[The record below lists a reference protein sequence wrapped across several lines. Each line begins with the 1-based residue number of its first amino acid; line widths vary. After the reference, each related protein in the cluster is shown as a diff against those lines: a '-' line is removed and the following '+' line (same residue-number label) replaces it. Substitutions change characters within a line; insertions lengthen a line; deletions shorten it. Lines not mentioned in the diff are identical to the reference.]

1 MVLFFFYLCRHVCD
15 AAFLSSVLVVL
26 MRKLLIIIGSIL
38 LLVTAH
44 AQYDLAT
51 TSVDPAADA
60 IAIARMRQKMDS
72 IRKFRPTVAV
82 VLAGGGAKGAAHVG
96 ALEYIEELGIP
107 VDMVLGTSM
116 GGLVGGLYAMG
127 YPAALIDTILVNMN
141 WSVMMSD
148 FVPTEKLD
156 YRRRKFNETYALRI
170 PFYYENDK
178 KGRGREFL
186 KEYQES
192 VKLDDRGQNASSDI
206 GEQTFRRSMV
216 ANMPEGITYG
226 YNIYNLIN
234 SLTVGYQDSMN
245 FSDLPIPY
253 CCVATDLVTLKAKYW
268 TSGHLAEAMR
278 STMSI
283 PLYFTPVRNK
293 DMVLEDGGTRNNFPT
308 DMACAMGADYVIGI
322 DLSQPRG
329 YEEINGVGK
338 LLQQNIALMGKEAFD
353 HNRPLANVYIH
364 PNMEGMNMFS
374 FQTKNIVECIRRG
387 KDAARQQDSSLQV
400 ILHAVMPGLVR
411 SQEMKDQKKQP
422 RGVNIATEEILVG
435 NIRFDGISSELA
447 DFLLRNIELD
457 TGKRYNRDDIE
468 DALAVLYGS
477 GLFKNASYRIEGS
490 REPFTLAFKGERG
503 PIHQV
508 GVGLRFT
515 SRDLI
520 SLGFNFGFNSRKPYG
535 FKFDA
540 SAVVGKNLKGEL
552 DLYYVPRRGPAFGA
566 DIKSYYTQLRVSPL
580 HSIISDYILNTLCTY
595 SYWNNRLQFYI
606 RDNQWLH
613 NGYYKGGFELN
624 MMPYALSTFFLNL
637 MSDDST
643 ANDVVNEYDY
653 YMEGAAYMYRNRW
666 DNHALSFF
674 VEGTYDNTDDKYFP
688 THGVDVGGRYDLV
701 FHSRTAEGYILRYH
715 NFNMHIKGV
724 IPVVNRFVIML
735 SGSLASLQ
743 TLNFSSFNREA
754 ATHNDVHQT
763 FVGGLRDGEFVNNQ
777 LSYVGYNVLQAV
789 FGSNTTAVV
798 RMDLRYQLGRKDYIS
813 FITSLYK
820 AYVLFDKNGNHIR
833 GVDYV
838 RPTDYCFVLQY
849 GHKSLI
855 GPILFNVHWSA
866 NGQPARW
873 GAYLSIGFDF

>member
-1 MVLFFFYLCRHVCD
+1 MQRFCLL
-15 AAFLSSVLVVL
+15 VL
-26 MRKLLIIIGSIL
+26 MRKLLIIIGSFL
-38 LLVTAH
+38 LFITAH
-44 AQYDLAT
+44 AQYNLAT
-51 TSVDPAADA
+51 TSIDPAADSMA
-60 IAIARMRQKMDS
+60 VARMRQKMDS

-141 WSVMMSD
+141 WGVMMSD
-148 FVPTEKLD
+148 FVPTEKLN
-156 YRRRKFNETYALRI
+156 YRRRKYNETYTLRI
-170 PFYYENDK
+170 PLYYENDK
-178 KGRGREFL
+178 KWHGRELL
-186 KEYQES
+186 KRYHES
-192 VKLDDRGQNASSDI
+192 VKINEGDQNASSDI
-206 GEQTFRRSMV
+206 GEQTLRQGIA
-216 ANMPEGITYG
+216 ANMPEGILYG
-226 YNIYNLIN
+226 YNVYNLIN

-268 TSGHLAEAMR
+268 TSGCLTEAMR

-283 PLYFTPVRNK
+283 PLYFTPVRKK
-293 DMVLEDGGTRNNFPT
+293 DMVLVDGGTRNNFPT
-308 DMACAMGADYVIGI
+308 DMACAMGADYVIGV

-329 YEEINGVGK
+329 YEEVNGVGK

-364 PNMEGMNMFS
+364 PNMDGMNMFS
-374 FQTKNIVECIRRG
+374 FQTKNIVECIHRG

-400 ILHAVMPGLVR
+400 ILRAVTPGLAR

-422 RGVNIATEEILVG
+422 RGVNIAEEDILVG
-435 NIRFDGISSELA
+435 KIRFDGISSELT

-468 DALAVLYGS
+468 NALAVLYGS
-477 GLFKNASYRIEGS
+477 GLFKNASYRVEGS
-490 REPFTLAFKGERG
+490 HEPYTLVFKGERS

-508 GVGLRFT
+508 GIGLRFT
-515 SRDLI
+515 SHDLI
-520 SLGFNFGFNSRKPYG
+520 SLGLNFGFNSRKPYG

-540 SAVVGKNLKGEL
+540 SAVIGKNLKGEL

-566 DIKSYYTQLRVSPL
+566 DIKSYYTQLRISPL
-580 HSIISDYILNTLCTY
+580 HSMISDYILNTLCTY
-595 SYWNNRLQFYI
+595 SYWNNRLQLYI

-624 MMPYALSTFFLNL
+624 MMPYALTTMFLNY

-643 ANDVVNEYDY
+643 ANDAVNEYDY

-701 FHSRTAEGYILRYH
+701 FHSKTPEGYILRYH

-735 SGSLASLQ
+735 SGSLASIQ
-743 TLNFSSFNREA
+743 TLDFSSFNREV

-763 FVGGLRDGEFVNNQ
+763 FVGGVRDGEFIKNQ

-789 FGSNTTAVV
+789 SGGNTTAVA
-798 RMDLRYQLGRKDYIS
+798 RMDLRYQIGRKDYIS

-820 AYVLFDKNGNHIR
+820 AYVLFDKNGDHIH
-833 GVDYV
+833 GADYV

-855 GPILFNVHWSA
+855 GPILLNVHWSA
-866 NGQPARW
+866 NGRPARW

>member
-1 MVLFFFYLCRHVCD
+1 
-15 AAFLSSVLVVL
+15 
-26 MRKLLIIIGSIL
+26 MRKLLIIIAS
-38 LLVTAH
+38 LVLSVSAQ

-51 TSVDPAADA
+51 TSIDPAADA
-60 IAIARMRQKMDS
+60 MAIARMRHKMDS
-72 IRKFRPTVAV
+72 IREFRPTVAV

-116 GGLVGGLYAMG
+116 GGLIGGLYAMG

-156 YRRRKFNETYALRI
+156 YRRRKYNETYTLRI

-178 KGRGREFL
+178 KGHGREFL
-186 KEYQES
+186 KKYQES
-192 VKLDDRGQNASSDI
+192 VKLDDRVQNASSDI
-206 GEQTFRRSMV
+206 GEQTFRRNMV
-216 ANMPEGITYG
+216 ANMPEGISYG
-226 YNIYNLIN
+226 YNVYNLIN

-253 CCVATDLVTLKAKYW
+253 CCVATDLVTLKTKYW
-268 TSGHLAEAMR
+268 TSGHLPEAMR

-283 PLYFTPVRNK
+283 PLYFTPVRSD
-293 DMVLEDGGTRNNFPT
+293 DMVLVDGGTRNNFPT

-329 YEEINGVGK
+329 YEEINGVDK

-364 PNMEGMNMFS
+364 PEMEGMNMFS
-374 FQTKNIVECIRRG
+374 FQTKNIVECIQRG
-387 KDAARQQDSSLQV
+387 NEAARQQDSSLQV
-400 ILHAVMPGLVR
+400 ILRAVAPGLDKSR
-411 SQEMKDQKKQP
+411 EMKTQMQLP
-422 RGVNIATEEILVG
+422 RGVNIAKQDILVG
-435 NIRFDGISSELA
+435 NIRFDGISGELA

-490 REPFTLAFKGERG
+490 SEPYTLAFQGERG

-508 GVGLRFT
+508 GIGLRFNT
-515 SRDLI
+515 RDLI
-520 SLGFNFGFNSRKPYG
+520 SLGLNFGFNSRKPYG

-540 SAVVGKNLKGEL
+540 SAVIGKNLRGEL
-552 DLYYVPRRGPAFGA
+552 DLYYVPRRGPAFGM
-566 DIKSYYTQLRVSPL
+566 DIKSSYTQLRVNPL
-580 HSIISDYILNTLCTY
+580 HSAISDYVLNTFCTY
-595 SYWNNRLQFYI
+595 NYWNNRLQLYV

-624 MMPYALSTFFLNL
+624 MMPYALSTIFLNVI
-637 MSDDST
+637 SDNDSVIT
-643 ANDVVNEYDY
+643 EVVNEYDY
-653 YMEGAAYMYRNRW
+653 LMDGAAYLYRNHW
-666 DNHALSFF
+666 DNHTVSLF
-674 VEGTYDNTDDKYFP
+674 VEGAYDNTDDKYFP
-688 THGVDVGGRYDLV
+688 THGIDIGGRYDLV
-701 FHSRTAEGYILRYH
+701 FHSKTAEGYVSRYH

-724 IPVVNRFVIML
+724 IPVVKRFVIML
-735 SGSLASLQ
+735 SGNVVSLQ
-743 TLNFSSFNREA
+743 TLDFASINREVA
-754 ATHNDVHQT
+754 LYNDVHQS
-763 FVGGLRDGEFVNNQ
+763 FVGGVRDREYADNQ
-777 LSYVGYNVLQAV
+777 LSFVGYNVVQTVLN
-789 FGSNTTAVV
+789 SNTTAVA

-820 AYVLFDKNGNHIR
+820 AYVLFDKDGDHIR

-838 RPTDYCFVLQY
+838 RPTDYCFALQY

-855 GPILFNVHWSA
+855 GPILFNIHWSA
-866 NGQPARW
+866 NGQPSRW